1 MDSLTHSTG
10 ALQLV
15 LVAPLSF
22 CTSFNSGAAMVIR
35 SALILVT
42 LVFAAP
48 CSDAADIP
56 ASIPSVHQRFADADV
71 NETPDF
77 QKHVV
82 PLLGRLGCN
91 GRACHGSFQGRGGL
105 RLSLFGYDFRMDHE
119 ALISKSGSSG
129 PRVNRKNAVESLV
142 LQKPTMQMDHEGGT
156 RFKPGSWQYHLLR
169 NWIQAGATGTD
180 SPDQLNELI
189 VEPAEVVF
197 LPRVDAVPLRV
208 TAVWANGQREDVT
221 ALCRFRTNDDSIV
234 TVDTDGVLSSAGSGD
249 THVIVFYDNGVAS
262 VPVMKPIGA
271 ATKDSA
277 IVQRSE
283 DTLPNTPMTEID
295 RLVGIKLQKMGIPV
309 SPVCRDEDFL
319 RRVSLDLTGTLP
331 DPSEIRAFLQD
342 TSADKRTRKVDELL
356 QRPAYAAWWTNKLCD
371 FTGCN
376 PAQQA
381 ELGQETS
388 VQWYMWIMRRVQ
400 ENLPYD
406 ELVKGIVLAQG
417 RSEGQSW
424 SDYAQQTSDY
434 FREESPVDFALR
446 TTMPHYWTR
455 RSMQKPEEA
464 AQAFAHNFLGIRLQ
478 CAQCHKHP
486 FAPWTQQDFQE
497 FSRFFESVRYGVPG
511 DSLPQYRELAQK
523 VGLNVRDD
531 SGSAVSTE
539 VLRQAQRGRTIPWR
553 ELFVAER
560 ETPVS
565 VQLLRSQTVTLERS
579 LDPREPIM
587 KWMNEPQNSWFT
599 RAFVNRVW
607 AAYFHQGLIDPA
619 DDLNPANPPSNPA
632 LLSWLEQQFVQSGY
646 DMKWLH
652 RTIVTSQTYQRS
664 AEPLPGNAMD
674 RRNFSHMIPRRM
686 PAEILYD
693 SLKQSVASHEQ
704 LDEVRTDL
712 SRRAIGHLSMRLAG
726 TYAMQ
731 VFGKPD
737 RVVNCD
743 CERNNNPSLLQSI
756 FLQNDPLVEQRLE
769 ESGWL
774 QDLAALERTQ
784 QTPAPEQLIEEAWL
798 RTVSRMPT
806 PAETQRAKQH
816 LDSAGSLT
824 EGLRDVMWAL
834 VNTKEYILIH

>member
-1 MDSLTHSTG
+1 MVFRLAIILM
-10 ALQLV
+10 ALV
-15 LVAPLSF
+15 S
-22 CTSFNSGAAMVIR
+22 AA
-35 SALILVT
+35 S
-42 LVFAAP
+42 
-48 CSDAADIP
+48 CSDAADTP
-56 ASIPSVHQRFADADV
+56 DGIPSVHQRFADSQV
-71 NETPDF
+71 TETPDF

-119 ALISKSGSSG
+119 TLTSKSGSSG
-129 PRVNRKNAVESLV
+129 PRVNRQTAADSLV
-142 LQKPTMQMDHEGGT
+142 LQKPTMQVDHEGGT
-156 RFKPGSWQYHLLR
+156 RFEPDSWQYHLLR
-169 NWIQAGATGTD
+169 NWIQSGAQGAD
-180 SPDQLNELI
+180 SPDQLKELI

-197 LPRVDAVPLRV
+197 SPAADTVQLRV
-208 TAVWANGQREDVT
+208 IAVWANGQREDVT
-221 ALCRFRTNDDSIV
+221 ALCRFRTNDDSVV
-234 TVDTDGVLSSAGSGD
+234 TVDADGVLSSAGSGD

-262 VPVMKPIGA
+262 VPVMKPI
-271 ATKDSA
+271 SA
-277 IVQRSE
+277 GLSAPALVQSS
-283 DTLPNTPMTEID
+283 DKTSAGTPPTEID
-295 RLVGIKLQKMGIPV
+295 RLVGIKLQKMGIPS
-309 SPVCRDEDFL
+309 SPLCSDDVFL

-331 DPSEIRAFLQD
+331 DPNEIRAFLQD
-342 TSADKRTRKVDELL
+342 HSTDKRTRKVDELL

-400 ENLPYD
+400 ENLPYNQ
-406 ELVKGIVLAQG
+406 LVKGIVLAQG
-417 RSEGQSW
+417 RSEEQSW
-424 SDYAQQTSDY
+424 NDYAQQTSEY
-434 FREESPVDFALR
+434 FKEESPADFSR
-446 TTMPHYWTR
+446 RETMPHYWTR
-455 RSMQKPEEA
+455 RSMQKSEEA

-497 FSRFFESVRYGVPG
+497 FSRFFESVRYGVPQ
-511 DSLPQYRELAQK
+511 DAQSQYRELAQK

-531 SGSAVSTE
+531 KGTAVSTE
-539 VLRQAQRGRTIPWR
+539 VLRQAQRGRMIPWR
-553 ELFVAER
+553 ELFIAER
-560 ETPVS
+560 ESPVS
-565 VQLLRSQTVTLERS
+565 LQLLRSQTVTLERS

-587 KWMNEPQNSWFT
+587 QWMNEPQNSWFA

-607 AAYFHQGLIDPA
+607 AAYFHKGLIDPA

-674 RRNFSHMIPRRM
+674 RRSFSHMIPRRM

-693 SLKQSVASHEQ
+693 SLKQSVASDEQ
-704 LDEVRTDL
+704 LEEVRTDL

-774 QDLAALERTQ
+774 QDVATLERDKQ
-784 QTPAPEQLIEEAWL
+784 APPTEQLIEEAWL

-806 PAETQRAKQH
+806 HDETLRAKQH
-816 LDSAGSLT
+816 LASAGSLT

>member
-1 MDSLTHSTG
+1 MVFRSTVIFV
-10 ALQLV
+10 ALV
-15 LVAPLSF
+15 S
-22 CTSFNSGAAMVIR
+22 AA
-35 SALILVT
+35 S
-42 LVFAAP
+42 

-56 ASIPSVHQRFADADV
+56 DSIPSVHQRFADV
-71 NETPDF
+71 EVTETPDF

-82 PLLGRLGCN
+82 PLLGRMGCN

-105 RLSLFGYDFRMDHE
+105 RLSLFGYDFRMDHN
-119 ALISKSGSSG
+119 ALTSRSGSAG
-129 PRVNRKNAVESLV
+129 ARVNRQNPTDSLV
-142 LQKPTMQMDHEGGT
+142 LQKPTMQVEHEGGT
-156 RFKPGSWQYHLLR
+156 LFEAGSWQYHLLR
-169 NWIQAGATGTD
+169 NWIQTGAPGAET
-180 SPDQLNELI
+180 PDQLKELI

-197 LPRVDAVPLRV
+197 TPDAGTVKLRV
-208 TAVWANGQREDVT
+208 IATWANGQREDVT
-221 ALCRFRTNDDSIV
+221 SLCRFRTNDDSVVIV
-234 TVDTDGVLSSAGSGD
+234 DADGTLNSAGSGD

-262 VPVMKPIGA
+262 VPVMKPIRSG
-271 ATKDSA
+271 TNDSA
-277 IVQRSE
+277 LVRSSDE
-283 DTLPNTPMTEID
+283 PASGTPTTAID
-295 RLVGIKLQKMGIPV
+295 RLVGIKLQKMGIPA
-309 SPVCRDEDFL
+309 SPVSSDEVFL

-331 DPSEIRAFLQD
+331 DPNEIRSFLQD
-342 TSADKRTRKVDELL
+342 RSTDKRTRKVDELL

-406 ELVKGIVLAQG
+406 QLVEGIVLAHG
-417 RSEGQSW
+417 RTEGQSW
-424 SDYAQQTSDY
+424 NDYARQTSEY
-434 FREESPVDFALR
+434 FREESPPDFALR
-446 TTMPHYWTR
+446 ETMPHYWTR

-497 FSRFFESVRYGVPG
+497 FSRFFESVRYGVPQE
-511 DSLPQYRELAQK
+511 SLPQYRKLAQK
-523 VGLNVRDD
+523 VGLNVRDGK
-531 SGSAVSTE
+531 GSAVSTE
-539 VLRQAQRGRTIPWR
+539 VLRQAQRGRMIPWR
-553 ELFVAER
+553 ELFMAER
-560 ETPVS
+560 ESPVS
-565 VQLLRSQTVTLERS
+565 LQLLRSQTVTLERS

-587 KWMNEPQNSWFT
+587 QWMKEPQNAWFA

-607 AAYFHQGLIDPA
+607 AAYFHKGLIEPA

-632 LLSWLEQQFVQSGY
+632 LLTWLEEQFVQSGY

-664 AEPLPGNAMD
+664 AEPLPGNARD

-693 SLKQSVASHEQ
+693 SLKQSVASDEQ
-704 LDEVRTDL
+704 LNEVRTDL

-774 QDLAALERTQ
+774 QDVAALEGTQ
-784 QTPAPEQLIEEAWL
+784 QTPAAEQLIEEAWL

-806 PAETQRAKQH
+806 PAETDRAKQH
-816 LDSAGSLT
+816 LNSAGSLT

-834 VNTKEYILIH
+834 INTKEYILIH